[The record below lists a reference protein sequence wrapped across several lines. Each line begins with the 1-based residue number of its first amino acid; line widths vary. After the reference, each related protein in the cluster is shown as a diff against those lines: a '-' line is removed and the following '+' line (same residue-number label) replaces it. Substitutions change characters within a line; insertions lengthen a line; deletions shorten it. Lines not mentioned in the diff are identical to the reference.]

1 MVKALPDEKAS
12 DLATARQSI
21 LVHINSKKTTVSLIV
36 HPFLILIGKTCR
48 VQSQGG
54 IKSLLQSA
62 YVVHV
67 CVCFIEQWYLGMVH
81 HQYGKRLF
89 HNLLRYYAATPHL
102 SPD

>member
-12 DLATARQSI
+12 DLTAARQAI
-21 LVHINSKKTTVSLIV
+21 HVQINSKKTTVSLIA

-48 VQSQGG
+48 VQGQEG
-54 IKSLLQSA
+54 ITSLLQYA
-62 YVVHV
+62 RCCL
-67 CVCFIEQWYLGMVH
+67 CVCLIEQWYLGMVH

-89 HNLLRYYAATPHL
+89 HNLLRYCAATPHL